1 MIWRWSFSTDTSC
14 VMWRLVDRKRT
25 TMSSTVA
32 ASWELVWEENSNS
45 AFCETTCSMVFGNK
59 VPKATCG
66 PWPLTCLRI
75 SPPPGL
81 QARSSPLSECFSDLQ
96 FARRHATGKTGLFGH
111 GECCTSCQAGRGK
124 CSFTEISLGP
134 YRSISLSFLFNPWN
148 HVTILSFVVSTT
160 WNAPGEG
167 NPARAD
173 MQGIPQHSL
182 FEGETVKVDL
192 KWRSFREYQNL
203 HPSSECVCGVVCFWS
218 LKIF

>member
-14 VMWRLVDRKRT
+14 VMWRFFSQKT
-25 TMSSTVA
+25 YQTMCVFQWQPVW
-32 ASWELVWEENSNS
+32 SWFWEENSQLIS
-45 AFCETTCSMVFGNK
+45 HDL
-59 VPKATCG
+59 
-66 PWPLTCLRI
+66 WPCLRI

-81 QARSSPLSECFSDLQ
+81 QARSFPLSECFSDLRL
-96 FARRHATGKTGLFGH
+96 AWRRHATGKTGLFGH

-124 CSFTEISLGP
+124 CSFTEISRGP

-192 KWRSFREYQNL
+192 KWKSFRECTKTFIQVQ
-203 HPSSECVCGVVCFWS
+203 SVCVCGVVCFWS